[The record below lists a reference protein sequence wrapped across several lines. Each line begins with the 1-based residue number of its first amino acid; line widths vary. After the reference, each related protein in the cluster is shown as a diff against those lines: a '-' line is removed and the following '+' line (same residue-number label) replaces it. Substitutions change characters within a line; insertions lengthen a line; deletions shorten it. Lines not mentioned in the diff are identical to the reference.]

1 MANNTFTPMV
11 TIDLSEYRELV
22 EKAQGSK
29 TDRLIIEAIGR
40 AVKKYGEIVD
50 PDDDWKMTATGIH
63 ITEAGKFA
71 REILTAVEACDSDTY
86 MNYITAL
93 TFKKAVDEAKG
104 AEKLKI
110 MNAFISG
117 VTGEDD
123 STEAE
128 EESEG
133 TEA

>member
-1 MANNTFTPMV
+1 MANTTYV
-11 TIDLSEYRELV
+11 TIPLSEYRELV
-22 EKAQGSK
+22 EKSTGSK
-29 TDRLIIEAIGR
+29 TDQLIVEAIGR

-63 ITEAGKFA
+63 IKEQGKFA

-86 MNYITAL
+86 INYITAL
-93 TFKKAVDEAKG
+93 TFKKAVDEAKD
-104 AEKLKI
+104 AEKLKL

-123 STEAE
+123 STDTE

-133 TEA
+133 EEE

>member
-1 MANNTFTPMV
+1 MANTTYV
-11 TIDLSEYRELV
+11 TIPLSEYKELV
-22 EKAQGSK
+22 EKSTGSK
-29 TDRLIIEAIGR
+29 TDQLIVEAIGR

-63 ITEAGKFA
+63 IKEASKFA

-86 MNYITAL
+86 LNYITAL
-93 TFKKAVDEAKG
+93 TFKKAVDEAKD
-104 AEKLKI
+104 AEKLKL

-123 STEAE
+123 SADTE